1 MLNPGHLKTLLVVLR
16 TGSFVDA
23 ARELDYTASAV
34 SQQMSALERAVGM
47 KLFEREAHSVRPT
60 MTAEVLGIGA
70 RDVLASI
77 LQLEEEAMSLA
88 RGERGR
94 VRVGSFPSAGATLM
108 PKAIQALS
116 ADSPGVVVLL
126 DEGEP
131 EVLLDHLLEGD
142 LDVLLAYE
150 YSVVPR
156 TWPEGLTREQVLCEH
171 LILLEPADPDLL
183 PGVEHVDLSV
193 FADAHWVASGVAT
206 GGAACLERLC
216 AASGFSPHVAF
227 RSNNYDTVIGIV
239 GANLGIALV
248 PALAYRASPV
258 VRARSLD
265 PGLAARRV
273 YAVWREGNTNPLIPM
288 VIDSVKRATVHVEF
302 AC

>member
-1 MLNPGHLKTLLVVLR
+1 MLNPGHLKTLLVILR

-34 SQQMSALERAVGM
+34 SQQMSALERTVGM

-60 MTAEVLGIGA
+60 MAAEMLGIGA
-70 RDVLASI
+70 RDVLTSI
-77 LQLEEEAMSLA
+77 LQLEEEAMALA
-88 RGERGR
+88 HGERGR

-108 PKAIQALS
+108 PRAIQALS
-116 ADSPGVVVLL
+116 ADSPGVEVLL

-156 TWPEGLTREQVLCEH
+156 TWPEGLSREQVLRED
-171 LILLEPADPDLL
+171 LILLVPADPNL
-183 PGVEHVDLSV
+183 PTGVEHADLSAL
-193 FADAHWVASGVAT
+193 ADAHWVASGVAT

-216 AASGFSPHVAF
+216 AAVGFSPQVAF

-239 GANLGIALV
+239 GANLGVALV
-248 PALAYRASPV
+248 PALAYRGSPL

-265 PGLAARRV
+265 PELASRRV
-273 YAVWREGNTNPLIPM
+273 YAIWREGNTNPLIPM
-288 VIDSVKRATVHVEF
+288 VVSSVRRAAVHVEF